1 VLKPH
6 LQIEDCVGDMK
17 NRLDGMMEV
26 RLEDDYVTSE
36 VITMDGKYLYFMG
49 TDLNVRSQFLI

>member
-1 VLKPH
+1 MLKPH

-49 TDLNVRSQFLI
+49 TDLNVRSEILI